1 MNEKGDKNPKSFK
14 VVLLGDSGVG
24 KTSILNRFTKGTF
37 ADNLISTAGACFS
50 SKILE
55 YPELNENLETFRA
68 DFTQLNE
75 NCKLDVIYN
84 LYNL

>member
-14 VVLLGDSGVG
+14 IVLLGDSGVG

-55 YPELNENLETFRA
+55 YPELNEN
-68 DFTQLNE
+68 
-75 NCKLDVIYN
+75 CKLDVKYN